1 MIGKLDQALRVVAGA
16 SLAPV
21 FLVIITVIVGW
32 WAIHRDINDLRD
44 RMSGLEQCM
53 SRLEGSMDV
62 ITNLF
67 KASAAR
73 NPQ

>member
-1 MIGKLDQALRVVAGA
+1 MNYDTIA
-16 SLAPV
+16 
-21 FLVIITVIVGW
+21 VIITVIVGW

-44 RMSGLEQCM
+44 RMSGLEQRM

-62 ITNLF
+62 ITNFF
-67 KASAAR
+67 KASAAH

>member
-1 MIGKLDQALRVVAGA
+1 MNYDTIA
-16 SLAPV
+16 
-21 FLVIITVIVGW
+21 VIITVIVAW
-32 WAIHRDINDLRD
+32 WAIHRDINGLRD
-44 RMSGLEQCM
+44 RMSGLEQRM

-73 NPQ
+73 NP